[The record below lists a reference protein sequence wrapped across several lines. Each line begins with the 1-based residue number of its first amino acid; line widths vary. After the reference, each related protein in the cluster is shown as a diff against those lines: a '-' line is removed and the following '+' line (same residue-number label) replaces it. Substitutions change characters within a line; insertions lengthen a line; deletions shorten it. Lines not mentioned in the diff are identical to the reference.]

1 MNLVLALSNP
11 ELLPETLRTRQIEF
25 GKTGGTIGRHDD
37 CDWVLDDPERFV
49 SSRHAVVKTQKSNF
63 VLEDVSTNGTFVNDQ
78 LVGKGNKVTLS
89 TGDVIRIG
97 RFVML
102 AELRGNDGT
111 ILGEAAPAVDLL
123 QSDPSVVE
131 MVEGIADN
139 EDGID
144 EFLDGHD
151 EQNTIE
157 ESDDLLSGHS
167 TGIQDALAPI
177 MVAESGKAIPE
188 DWWEGDPLDDQK
200 DLEPFPEEDVTEQS
214 LEELISTPA
223 VPQIEVET
231 ETEDLLDS
239 ELAQEQDDFIEPASE
254 PAPQVAPTVAV
265 TPAPI
270 SRPKRKS
277 SPQNKASVEDQLDF
291 THSFHEALNLDPSFA
306 EGHTGYVLGSV
317 LREVLSGSLG
327 LLGARSSFRNEL
339 RLQNTMVGARENNPL
354 KFSINHLDA
363 VDRLLKGETSG
374 FMEPVQATSEMMTDI
389 SQHQIGVV
397 AGIQAGIDALL
408 THLDPNTVVSAKGI
422 MGIPTTLT
430 KLKERHEALLSETTE
445 RMDGVFWRAFS
456 RAYDQAIAQA
466 SNGQV

>member
-151 EQNTIE
+151 EQNN
-157 ESDDLLSGHS
+157 
-167 TGIQDALAPI
+167 
-177 MVAESGKAIPE
+177 
-188 DWWEGDPLDDQK
+188 
-200 DLEPFPEEDVTEQS
+200 LEPFPEEDVTEQS